1 MFLQTYIFAD
11 DRAGSLVADALARA
25 ASRGVATH
33 LLIDG
38 FGAQHFAPRFR
49 EMLSAANAEVL
60 VFRPDVSPWPPW
72 RQRARLRRMHR
83 KLASIDGAVAF
94 VGGINVIDDYDTPHQ
109 TPPRYDFAVRIEGPL
124 AARVRAEAAKL
135 WTRVSWATFGK
146 RWRRWPGFA
155 ALTARAPRYAPPIRD
170 AAPGSQRAALVVR
183 DNLRHRRDIEEA
195 YLELI
200 DAAREEVVIAS
211 AYFFPGRRF
220 RIALARAARRGVNVT
235 VLLQGKVEY
244 RLLYYAARALYRPLL
259 LEGVRIQEYHRSFLH
274 AKVGVFDGRVASV
287 GSSNIDPFSLLL
299 AREANVFVDDAAF
312 AGRVAR
318 AAARSDRERLAGD
331 SPAQAAPAVPAAGAD
346 LARLPHRPDAD
357 RLLRLRPSTLGKIV
371 VPAQAGIYALRES
384 YCLPGGRRRNMP
396 QPSIVITIS
405 PRWLTAS
412 QRDCS
417 RPMSG
422 LLPETRAPVVRRR

>member
-1 MFLQTYIFAD
+1 MPDYVGGNRLTLLRNGEQYFPALVAAIDAATAEVFLQTYIFAD

-25 ASRGVATH
+25 AARGVATH

-49 EMLSAANAEVL
+49 EMLSAANAELL

-124 AARVRAEAAKL
+124 AVRVRAEASKL

-155 ALTARAPRYAPPIRD
+155 VLTGRAPRYSPPAGE
-170 AAPGSQRAALVVR
+170 AAPGGQRAALVVR

-200 DAAREEVVIAS
+200 DGAREEVVIAS
-211 AYFFPGRRF
+211 AYFFPGSRF

-312 AGRVAR
+312 AAELR
-318 AAARSDRERLAGD
+318 AQLHEAIENGSLAI
-331 SPAQAAPAVPAAGAD
+331 PRRRR
-346 LARLPHRPDAD
+346 RLPY
-357 RLLRLRPSTLGKIV
+357 LLRVRI
-371 VPAQAGIYALRES
+371 
-384 YCLPGGRRRNMP
+384 
-396 QPSIVITIS
+396 
-405 PRWLTAS
+405 WLAYRIARMLIAYYGYDR
-412 QRDCS
+412 QH
-417 RPMSG
+417 
-422 LLPETRAPVVRRR
+422 

>member
-1 MFLQTYIFAD
+1 MPDYVGGNRLTLLRNGEQYFPALVAAIDAATAEVFLQTYIFAD
-11 DRAGSLVADALARA
+11 DKSGSLIAEALARA
-25 ASRGVATH
+25 AARGVETH

-49 EMLSAANAEVL
+49 EMLSAANAELL

-72 RQRARLRRMHR
+72 RQRMRLRRMHR

-124 AARVRAEAAKL
+124 AARVRAEASKL
-135 WTRVSWATFGK
+135 WTRVSWATFGT

-155 ALTARAPRYAPPIRD
+155 ALTGRAPRYVPPQPE

-183 DNLRHRRDIEEA
+183 DNLRHRRDIEAA

-235 VLLQGKVEY
+235 VLLQGKIEY
-244 RLLYYAARALYRPLL
+244 RVVYYASRALYRPLL

-274 AKVGVFDGRVASV
+274 AKVAVFDGRIASV

-299 AREANVFVDDAAF
+299 AREANVFVDDAGF
-312 AGRVAR
+312 AGQLRAQLHEAIENGSLAIAR
-318 AAARSDRERLAGD
+318 RRR
-331 SPAQAAPAVPAAGAD
+331 
-346 LARLPHRPDAD
+346 RLPY
-357 RLLRLRPSTLGKIV
+357 LLRLRVWL
-371 VPAQAGIYALRES
+371 S
-384 YCLPGGRRRNMP
+384 YRFAR
-396 QPSIVITIS
+396 
-405 PRWLTAS
+405 
-412 QRDCS
+412 
-417 RPMSG
+417 
-422 LLPETRAPVVRRR
+422 LLLAYYGYDRQL